1 MKVWVF
7 FYGSYMNFDVLR
19 EVDYSPEESFVA
31 RLSGYDIAIRPRA
44 NLIRSNEHVVYG
56 VAATATH
63 DELDRLYTEHAV
75 GKLGERYLPHA
86 VLVET
91 LDGTFMPVL
100 TYICPE
106 MVPRPADAEY
116 VERIARPARQ
126 RKFPDWYVR
135 RIESF
140 AAP

>member
-19 EVDYSPEESFVA
+19 EVDYVPEESFVA

-44 NLIRSNEHVVYG
+44 NLIRSDERLVYG

-63 DELDRLYTEHAV
+63 DELDRLYTEHAL
-75 GKLGERYLPHA
+75 GKLGERYRPQA

-91 LDGTFMPVL
+91 LVGTFMPAL
-100 TYICPE
+100 TYICSD
-106 MVPRPADAEY
+106 MVPR
-116 VERIARPARQ
+116 
-126 RKFPDWYVR
+126 
-135 RIESF
+135 
-140 AAP
+140 